1 MRIVLGGVL
10 GAVVLFVWG
19 FLYWVVLSERLLP
32 YKHMTDE
39 AAVVEVL
46 QENLTETGIYWFPMP
61 QHDPDP
67 DATADEKQAAKEAY
81 AERHRQG
88 PLGAVSYL
96 VEGREVMPL
105 SRLAKGFVINFAS
118 ALIASIM
125 LCCACGRRGYAAR
138 VAFVFGLG
146 LFVAVSVHLI
156 ARNYMFDPLDFTLLK
171 IGDSVVGWLLAG
183 LAIAAVVK
191 PRAETAG

>member
-1 MRIVLGGVL
+1 ML
-10 GAVVLFVWG
+10 GAVVLFLWG
-19 FLYWVVLSERLLP
+19 FVYWVHLSGALVP

-46 QENLTETGIYWFPMP
+46 QENLTETGIYLFPMP
-61 QHDPDP
+61 EHDPDP
-67 DATADEKQAAKEAY
+67 NATADEKKAANEAY
-81 AERHRQG
+81 AERHREG

-96 VEGREVMPL
+96 VEGREVMPP
-105 SRLAKGFVINFAS
+105 SKLAKGFVINFAS

-156 ARNYMFDPLDFTLLK
+156 ARNYLFDPLDFTLLK
-171 IGDSVVGWLLAG
+171 IGDSIVGWLLAG
-183 LAIAAVVK
+183 LVIAAVVK